1 MSDEQSRLYKDNEEF
16 FACLDE
22 AMKLINQP
30 LLCQEPAD
38 GDKPSLK
45 NLLAM
50 YMTGVFEPE
59 TLARGA
65 ENDPEITQ
73 KVGIIRMTLL
83 AGYNLGR
90 MRGKWQNEVYNPE
103 KPE

>member
-1 MSDEQSRLYKDNEEF
+1 MLEQKDRLFKDNEEF
-16 FACLDE
+16 FACLE
-22 AMKLINQP
+22 ESLKLINQP

-38 GDKPSLK
+38 GDKPALK

-50 YMTGVFEPE
+50 YMTGVF
-59 TLARGA
+59 
-65 ENDPEITQ
+65 DPEKVAASDPELTQ

-90 MRGKWQNEVYNPE
+90 MRGKIPG
-103 KPE
+103 